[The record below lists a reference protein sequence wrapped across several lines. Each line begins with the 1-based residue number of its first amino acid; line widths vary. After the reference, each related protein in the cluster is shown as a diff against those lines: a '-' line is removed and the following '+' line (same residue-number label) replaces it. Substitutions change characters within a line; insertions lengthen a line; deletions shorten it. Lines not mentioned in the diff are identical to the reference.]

1 MKEDFW
7 YGLVF
12 GGGMFVL
19 LTVILVVI
27 LIQLGAFQRARI
39 ARREEA
45 QDMELIK
52 KYEALATS
60 HERSQEKSVAELG
73 EIRARVVAIEELLR
87 EVE

>member
-12 GGGMFVL
+12 GGGMFLL

-39 ARREEA
+39 ARREES

-52 KYEALATS
+52 KYEALATA
-60 HERSQEKSVAELG
+60 HERTEERLVAELS
-73 EIRARVVAIEELLR
+73 EIRARVVATEELLR